1 LLRRIPVLGAK
12 KKASFPT
19 GSDEPLSTQRSVT
32 VKTAV
37 APRGEEN
44 AARDEEGNET
54 RVHPEHSGP
63 GRELDDDESGSKA
76 VPTADLELG
85 VEKFAAKKAARDDAL
100 AAWSE
105 AREHTLLCLRLE
117 RDARRALLDAVSEE
131 VRDNV
136 DALRFTEA
144 TRDALKRAEDARG
157 ANATAFHPDA
167 AKKET
172 ESAESAESAE
182 NAPSSSSATTNA
194 ALSAPP
200 LFVAN
205 LPTGNTL
212 GDGSQAADDGGG
224 GRLRGFIGT
233 GKYSH
238 VRRL

>member
-1 LLRRIPVLGAK
+1 MLGAK
-12 KKASFPT
+12 ASET
-19 GSDEPLSTQRSVT
+19 GSDEPLSTRRAVT
-32 VKTAV
+32 V
-37 APRGEEN
+37 
-44 AARDEEGNET
+44 ET
-54 RVHPEHSGP
+54 V
-63 GRELDDDESGSKA
+63 DDDDAFAA

-85 VEKFAAKKAARDDAL
+85 VFAATRARDDAL
-100 AAWSE
+100 AAWSD

-144 TRDALKRAEDARG
+144 TRDALARAERARV

-167 AKKET
+167 AKKEASST
-172 ESAESAESAE
+172 DGEDAEDADSAESAE
-182 NAPSSSSATTNA
+182 NATRSPSATTNA
-194 ALSAPP
+194 SLSAPP

-205 LPTGNTL
+205 LPEGNTL
-212 GDGSQAADDGGG
+212 GDGSQAADDGSG